1 ELIVLMDLLDLHVGC
16 YQRIHRGIQPL
27 QRTLRLR
34 RHVSRANRYRSRHQ
48 RPRQLLHDA
57 PPIRCV
63 AHTTFYLHLV
73 GRSPRR
79 SCEAAGGG
87 RVGGV
92 AFAGGTLL
100 TPASAPA
107 RRALPDT
114 PATSSR
120 AHARAPT
127 DTTTYRAPCRGRR
140 RTQCAPHSARP
151 APAP

>member
-1 ELIVLMDLLDLHVGC
+1 
-16 YQRIHRGIQPL
+16 QPL

-79 SCEAAGGG
+79 SCEAAEAG
-87 RVGGV
+87 RGGGV
-92 AFAGGTLL
+92 AFARGKPL
-100 TPASAPA
+100 TPPSTPP

-114 PATSSR
+114 PAPSAP
-120 AHARAPT
+120 AHSPAPT
-127 DTTTYRAPCRGRR
+127 DTPPLQTPC
-140 RTQCAPHSARP
+140 
-151 APAP
+151 